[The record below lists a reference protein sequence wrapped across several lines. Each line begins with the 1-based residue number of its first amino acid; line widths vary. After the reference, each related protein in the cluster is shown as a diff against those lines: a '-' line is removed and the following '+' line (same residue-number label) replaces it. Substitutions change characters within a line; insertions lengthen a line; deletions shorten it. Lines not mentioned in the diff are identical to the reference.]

1 MQSVRIF
8 TVVAALAMFA
18 TVAEAQFMSVGGFRV
33 KAPNTGGEVFGGVS
47 GNLGVTR
54 SIDLTSAIATTP
66 AGFNLFYTAATQSL
80 SFSWGGL
87 DVTVP
92 SFSGL
97 PAFSGLQFNVR
108 GGNNNGGVALSNVTY
123 NGASLFTSF
132 VSGSNNLYQGFSGV
146 DSDADFSI
154 AGTLQF
160 NSPLGSNEGQRFEFN
175 VGNAVGTALP
185 SVPVPEP
192 ASLAILGLG
201 LAGLVASRRRRQT
214 V

>member
-1 MQSVRIF
+1 M
-8 TVVAALAMFA
+8 
-18 TVAEAQFMSVGGFRV
+18 
-33 KAPNTGGEVFGGVS
+33 
-47 GNLGVTR
+47 
-54 SIDLTSAIATTP
+54 
-66 AGFNLFYTAATQSL
+66 FYTAATQSL